1 MTIRRFKDYSDKNIG
16 DLECGE
22 IITDNKT
29 LKKLPRQ
36 RKTTRQR
43 NSPEKILSSYF
54 PHFPPILVTLLLLSL
69 TLPDVLKAEHA
80 LVVSILLSLMIK
92 YKDHQA

>member
-1 MTIRRFKDYSDKNIG
+1 MTIRRFNDYSDKNIR

-29 LKKLPRQ
+29 LKKSPR

-54 PHFPPILVTLLLLSL
+54 PHFPPILVTLLLLSSA
-69 TLPDVLKAEHA
+69 LPDVLKAEHA
-80 LVVSILLSLMIK
+80 LVISLLFSLIIK
-92 YKDHQA
+92 YKDHQV

>member
-1 MTIRRFKDYSDKNIG
+1 MTIRRFNDYSDKNIR

-22 IITDNKT
+22 ILTDNKT
-29 LKKLPRQ
+29 LKKSPR

-54 PHFPPILVTLLLLSL
+54 PHFPPILVTLLLLSS

-80 LVVSILLSLMIK
+80 VAVSILISLMIK